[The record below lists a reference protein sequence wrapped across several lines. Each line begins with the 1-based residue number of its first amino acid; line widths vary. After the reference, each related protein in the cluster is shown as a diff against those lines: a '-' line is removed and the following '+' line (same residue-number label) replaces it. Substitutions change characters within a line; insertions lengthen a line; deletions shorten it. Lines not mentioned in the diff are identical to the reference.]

1 MWVGVHMAGSA
12 VLDTLAHRRQLSL
25 SSSPPLSKSG
35 TQGMEISQKDMQRK
49 REWVLGAPELG
60 DKCFE
65 NSDRLYMT
73 NRLKQLTCINQAQFL
88 CGEG

>member
-65 NSDRLYMT
+65 NSDRLCYYMT
-73 NRLKQLTCINQAQFL
+73 NRLKQFTCIN
-88 CGEG
+88 